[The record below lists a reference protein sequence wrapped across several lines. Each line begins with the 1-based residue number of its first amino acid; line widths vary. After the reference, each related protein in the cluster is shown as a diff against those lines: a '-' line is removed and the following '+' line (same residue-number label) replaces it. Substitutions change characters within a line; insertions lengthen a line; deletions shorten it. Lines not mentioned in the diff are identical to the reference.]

1 MKVHGIQKFKQHVKS
16 MNGNS
21 VFRKIWNTERDFIQ
35 DIFFQF
41 RYNGSVL
48 SSGAGVLF
56 CGGSHWLAVGA
67 GKPLGGF

>member
-1 MKVHGIQKFKQHVKS
+1 

-35 DIFFQF
+35 DFFQV

-48 SSGAGVLF
+48 PSGAGVLF

-67 GKPLGGF
+67 GKPLGGS